1 MLHSFQS
8 NFLIILILI
17 SFAIYI
23 VLLIISKCIMNYKLN
38 QMVTLLND
46 KRFSE
51 FDQMMEKKIIKIVFN
66 PFNIDFIKLN
76 SYLIRK
82 DTNKI
87 DNAFSHFDSVRLSSK
102 QRDEVDLKA
111 FNYYLCND
119 EKKAKKYYQNIQKS
133 KTNPMKQDVERLYD
147 IYIRKSDRYLQ
158 TLLKETE
165 TLEDQYKSANELLIS
180 EIYKNLGDINKQ
192 LEYKELAEKHLDI
205 K

>member
-1 MLHSFQS
+1 
-8 NFLIILILI
+8 
-17 SFAIYI
+17 
-23 VLLIISKCIMNYKLN
+23 
-38 QMVTLLND
+38 MVTLLND

>member
-17 SFAIYI
+17 SFGIYI

>member
-17 SFAIYI
+17 SFGIYI

-133 KTNPMKQDVERLYD
+133 KTNPIKQDVERLYD